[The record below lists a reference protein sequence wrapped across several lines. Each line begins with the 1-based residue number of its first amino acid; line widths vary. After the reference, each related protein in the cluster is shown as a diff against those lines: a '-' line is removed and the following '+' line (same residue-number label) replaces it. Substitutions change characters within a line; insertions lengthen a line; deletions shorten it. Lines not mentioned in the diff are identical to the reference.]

1 MLSEIPRQDSFGN
14 HLPRAGLWPSMLLL
28 LLLAIASIATVLGG
42 MTLLVEQ
49 NAFWGSPAGC
59 SEPLY
64 SSDRQGFVIMMD
76 KIPDRSDMIFNF
88 F

>member
-1 MLSEIPRQDSFGN
+1 MIAGADLITFSKVIPLLSI
-14 HLPRAGLWPSMLLL
+14 L
-28 LLLAIASIATVLGG
+28 
-42 MTLLVEQ
+42 
-49 NAFWGSPAGC
+49 GSPAGC

>member
-1 MLSEIPRQDSFGN
+1 LIAAPTLTTIPIQGGVMTRELSVF
-14 HLPRAGLWPSMLLL
+14 HT
-28 LLLAIASIATVLGG
+28 IADLRMQSGG
-42 MTLLVEQ
+42 TSK
-49 NAFWGSPAGC
+49 AGSPAGC